1 MIGYHHG
8 TLFGDMRYLVFV
20 LLFVQ
25 TLLRCIKNPF
35 ELAPQ
40 CQHIAVPRHCMGG
53 RYHRTHDS
61 VNSFGSSA
69 TCFEFVS
76 AYVSFCFRFTMSW
89 ESFDLRPLAGFDGR
103 VELLEK
109 EAVWDKKFLHVRDEN
124 VMEAST

>member
-1 MIGYHHG
+1 
-8 TLFGDMRYLVFV
+8 MRYLVFV

-40 CQHIAVPRHCMGG
+40 CQPIAVPRHCMGG

-76 AYVSFCFRFTMSW
+76 AYVSFCFCFTMSW

-109 EAVWDKKFLHVRDEN
+109 EAVRDEKFLHVRDEN
-124 VMEAST
+124 VMVAST